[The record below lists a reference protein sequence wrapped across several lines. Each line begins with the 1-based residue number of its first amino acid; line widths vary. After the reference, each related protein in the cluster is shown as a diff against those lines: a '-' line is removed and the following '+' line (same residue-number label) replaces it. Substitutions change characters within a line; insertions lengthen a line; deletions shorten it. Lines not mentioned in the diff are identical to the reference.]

1 MREPL
6 RRCGVDDLTVLGDAG
21 AVARHAAAWLVE
33 KLSSGTGRVRAV
45 CLSGGTTPRMLYDA
59 LAQPPYRK
67 AMPWER
73 IHWFWCDERFV
84 PATDERSN
92 YGMVQKLLFERV
104 PVPREQIHPIPTGSG
119 TAGAAAAAYEE
130 ELKRFYGARTL
141 EAGRPLFDLT
151 LLGVGEDGHTAS
163 LFPGSPLLKERARWA
178 ACVAAAGGVSRIT
191 LTYPALESSRDVAF
205 LVTGAAKREIM
216 QRIVDGGTDVPAAM
230 LRPVGRLHW
239 FLDRAAAPRDV

>member
-1 MREPL
+1 
-6 RRCGVDDLTVLGDAG
+6 
-21 AVARHAAAWLVE
+21 
-33 KLSSGTGRVRAV
+33 
-45 CLSGGTTPRMLYDA
+45 
-59 LAQPPYRK
+59 
-67 AMPWER
+67 
-73 IHWFWCDERFV
+73 
-84 PATDERSN
+84 
-92 YGMVQKLLFERV
+92 
-104 PVPREQIHPIPTGSG
+104 
-119 TAGAAAAAYEE
+119 
-130 ELKRFYGARTL
+130 L

-151 LLGVGEDGHTAS
+151 LLGVGGDGHTAS